1 MRFTS
6 PFRLIAAA
14 LFSLALAACSSESG
28 PENGIAGT
36 WEATELVLSV
46 EGEDT
51 DLLDEG
57 GELRLVLTD
66 AGTTTGTFTVPGA
79 YTESGQDETQSLAGT
94 YAYDDGT
101 GTATFD
107 HDADTFIRDVLWTVD
122 GDEMRGVFTGG
133 DASISATLEWRP

>member
-6 PFRLIAAA
+6 PFRLIAVA
-14 LFSLALAACSSESG
+14 LFALAPAACNSESG

-36 WEATELVLSV
+36 WEATELTLTID
-46 EGEDT
+46 GQDA
-51 DLLDEG
+51 DLLGEG
-57 GELRLVLTD
+57 GELVLVLTD

-79 YTESGQDETQSLAGT
+79 YTESGEDETQSLVGT
-94 YAYDDGT
+94 YAYDEDT
-101 GTATFD
+101 DRVTFG